1 MSKFSPFK
9 NCLSKLK
16 FGTYTISN
24 TLNLTN
30 ILRPIRRCGGPSVLD
45 RCALSICCTFFNL
58 FILIKAWFVF
68 TLFII
73 INTIETFASTFAY
86 IYIQKW
92 KNTKV
97 QRNIELWRYSSHL
110 ALFKTLR
117 FMVLFCFTSSDQSD
131 LMLDWL

>member
-24 TLNLTN
+24 MLNLTN
-30 ILRPIRRCGGPSVLD
+30 ILRPIRRYGGPSVLD

-68 TLFII
+68 PLFII

-86 IYIQKW
+86 IYIYKNEKIQKCNVTSNFEDIAHILHFLKRLDSW
-92 KNTKV
+92 SCFA
-97 QRNIELWRYSSHL
+97 LHL
-110 ALFKTLR
+110 LISLI
-117 FMVLFCFTSSDQSD
+117 
-131 LMLDWL
+131 